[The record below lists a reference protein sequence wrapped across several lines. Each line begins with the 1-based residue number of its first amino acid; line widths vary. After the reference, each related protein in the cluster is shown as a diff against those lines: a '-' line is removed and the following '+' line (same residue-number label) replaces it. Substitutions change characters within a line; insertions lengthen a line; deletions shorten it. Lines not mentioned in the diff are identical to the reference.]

1 MKTPKY
7 LATAVASVLLLAA
20 SGARADAQRESMEE
34 LRNTVIN
41 LLQALVDQ
49 GVMTKEKA
57 GELVKSAQE
66 QAAQTAATRDTVEEG
81 AVRVTYVPE
90 VVREQLRKE
99 VAEQMRAEVAA
110 QVVEQAKEQGWGV
123 PGALPDWLSR
133 VTWTGDIRFRGR
145 VDLFDPANVEGV
157 QLDFATINSRGGI
170 GKAGLDAFTNVTEDR
185 QRMQVQ
191 ARLLLEGAVSN
202 DVTVGARLVTGN
214 LRDPGSNNET
224 LGQYGARFTVGFDLA
239 YLRYEPKLD
248 TGFKWLTVVAGRTA
262 NPYLSTELVF
272 DRDLT
277 FDGVAATFR
286 MPFADRR
293 EASNAFLTIGAHPL
307 DESDFVKNDKW
318 LLAGQLGAD
327 FRFDQDHRLQ
337 VAAAYYDYLNTQGR
351 RNTLDSTRY
360 DYTAPRNLRR
370 GNTLFDIRNDTDVN
384 TNLFALAGQYRLV
397 NATVNYQLPLG
408 PNVFTLGADYVK
420 NIGWK
425 ADDVLAVSGIR
436 AKARVTGYNVES
448 GYGSQRMSDA
458 WAWRVFFGYRYLQR
472 DAVLDL
478 FTDSDFHGGG
488 TDAQGFIVGG
498 ELALPAGITARARY
512 LAADEIDGPVF
523 APGAN
528 FVQDVFMLDFTS
540 RF

>member
-1 MKTPKY
+1 MKTRKF
-7 LATAVASVLLLAA
+7 LAMTIATVLLGAA
-20 SGARADAQRESMEE
+20 AGARADAQRESLEE
-34 LRNTVIN
+34 LRHTVIN

-49 GVMTKEKA
+49 GVMSKEKA
-57 GELVKSAQE
+57 TELVKAAQVE
-66 QAAQTAATRDTVEEG
+66 AAQTAATRETVEEG
-81 AVRVTYVPE
+81 AIRVTYVPE

-99 VAEQMRAEVAA
+99 VAEQMRGEVAA

-123 PGALPDWLSR
+123 PAALPEWISR
-133 VTWTGDIRFRGR
+133 VTWSGDIRFRGR
-145 VDLFDPANVEGV
+145 VDLFDPANIEGV

-202 DVTVGARLVTGN
+202 DVTIGARLVTGN

-224 LGQYGARFTVGFDLA
+224 LGQYGARFTAGFDLA
-239 YLRYEPKLD
+239 YLRYEPTLD

-286 MPFADRR
+286 LPFTDGR
-293 EASNAFLTIGAHPL
+293 EASNAFFTLGAHPL
-307 DESDFVKNDKW
+307 DEYDVVKNDKW

-327 FRFDQDHRLQ
+327 VHFDVGHRLQ

-351 RNTLDSTRY
+351 RNTLDSTRF

-397 NATVNYQLPLG
+397 NATLNYQLPLG
-408 PNVFTLGADYVK
+408 QNLFTFGADYVK
-420 NIGWK
+420 NLGWK
-425 ADDVLAVSGIR
+425 PEDVLAVSGIR
-436 AKARVTGYNVES
+436 AKARTTGYNVET
-448 GYGSQRMSDA
+448 GYGHQHMADP
-458 WAWRVFFGYRYLQR
+458 WAWRMFFGYRYLQR
-472 DAVLDL
+472 DAVIDL

-528 FVQDVFMLDFTS
+528 FVQDVFMIDFIS